1 MSKKPSFS
9 KSVRK
14 HIRVQKGLIRST
26 GTSAE
31 QAKRITDLYAKFAPA
46 GTPPYAR

>member
-1 MSKKPSFS
+1 MVKKNSFS

-26 GTSAE
+26 GTAE
-31 QAKRITDLYAKFAPA
+31 EQTRRIAELYAKFAPPRA
-46 GTPPYAR
+46 